1 MGNLFSVESLQGKD
15 KDQIQEFLREHRRE
29 IDKSIM
35 QLESDIGENKSQ
47 ERALMKKVRLS
58 TKRGDMATARLAA
71 REIVN
76 LRKETEMIARVNGYL
91 TTVNMKIRTMQSIT
105 RAGEGLKAA
114 TEVMMSINSELQ
126 PEAIAQT
133 LMYFQMNLTMLEN
146 KTFAMDTVMG
156 GALQAEEDAPEIES
170 LVNQVLDEQCMEPG
184 PRAGRPQLSA
194 AELAYVPLA
203 YAEADDSGSASSSSG
218 GRQALES

>member
-15 KDQIQEFLREHRRE
+15 KDQIQDFLRERRRE
-29 IDKSIM
+29 VDKSIM
-35 QLESDIGENKSQ
+35 KLEDAIAENKGQ

-58 TKRGDMATARLAA
+58 TKRGDMEAARSAA

-76 LRKETEMIARVNGYL
+76 LRKSTATIARVNSYL
-91 TTVNMKIRTMQSIT
+91 TSANMHIRTMHSIT
-105 RAGEGLKAA
+105 QAAEGLKAA
-114 TEVMMSINSELQ
+114 TEVMMSVNSTLE

-156 GALQAEEDAPEIES
+156 GALQAEKDAPEIES

-203 YAEADDSGSASSSSG
+203 YAEADDSASGSSSSN